1 MGHGIVLCYI
11 GIGFLASLYYYIFAS
26 RANAARERGECD
38 EAIGGEPLL
47 AGEMRDGKGAGGW
60 YVTVADAKAAKGDN
74 WSGFR

>member
-38 EAIGGEPLL
+38 EAIGEIGR
-47 AGEMRDGKGAGGW
+47 AH
-60 YVTVADAKAAKGDN
+60 V
-74 WSGFR
+74 